1 MVLTGT
7 SIMSAAGSL
16 FLKGKAALVT
26 GSTQGIGLAMI
37 RALASAGADVAMHG
51 LPTAP
56 ELTANRRNTIS
67 QEFGVTTLYCDADLR
82 DPAQIRDMVKRVQN
96 EFGR

>member
-1 MVLTGT
+1 M
-7 SIMSAAGSL
+7 

-56 ELTANRRNTIS
+56 ELTASRKDAIS
-67 QEFGVTTLYCDADLR
+67 QEFGVGTMYCDADLR
-82 DPAQIRDMVKRVQN
+82 DPAAIRDMVKRVQK